1 MPEKK
6 APLVFCFCF
15 VFVFVSFF
23 DSFRII
29 WRRALIVIVLVL
41 ILVLVLVLD
50 YSCFYIPVFLLLP

>member
-1 MPEKK
+1 MRCLKK
-6 APLVFCFCF
+6 KPRSFF
-15 VFVFVSFF
+15 VFVFVFVCFF

-29 WRRALIVIVLVL
+29 WRRALAVIVLVL